1 MKGIFYGVLNCTH
14 CNFSLNRQNYRF
26 LKKEINFSLRE
37 KETPTQ
43 LRIGVSTV
51 LKMGWETSNGQSQM
65 YLFFYGTIKVLS
77 LVVYHNYW
85 FLQLVFYSSN
95 YILSKLL
102 KYMPVI

>member
-14 CNFSLNRQNYRF
+14 CNFSLNRQNYKF

-51 LKMGWETSNGQSQM
+51 LKMG
-65 YLFFYGTIKVLS
+65 
-77 LVVYHNYW
+77 
-85 FLQLVFYSSN
+85 
-95 YILSKLL
+95 
-102 KYMPVI
+102 

>member
-14 CNFSLNRQNYRF
+14 CSFSLNRQNYRF

-51 LKMGWETSNGQSQM
+51 LKMG
-65 YLFFYGTIKVLS
+65 
-77 LVVYHNYW
+77 
-85 FLQLVFYSSN
+85 
-95 YILSKLL
+95 
-102 KYMPVI
+102 